1 MNTFSGSGPIP
12 HRSWLIGAIAI
23 LPLAACATIGSTQA
37 ERPSDGDEVEI
48 GYGTVDAEHEHGS
61 AETVQSSGST
71 AIVFRTV
78 AEMLLRIPGVRVF
91 EQPGGRLSVRIR
103 GTNSFLAGEEPLWV
117 LDGMAITSGAGLA
130 GINPNVIESITVLK
144 DPGETA
150 VFGARGANGVI
161 LIKTKR
167 GG

>member
-1 MNTFSGSGPIP
+1 MNAFSGSGPIRN
-12 HRSWLIGAIAI
+12 RSWLIGAII
-23 LPLAACATIGSTQA
+23 MLSLPACATTRSRQA
-37 ERPSDGDEVEI
+37 ERPSDGEAVDI
-48 GYGTVDAEHEHGS
+48 GYGTVDAGHEHGS
-61 AETVQSSGST
+61 AERVQRSGT
-71 AIVFRTV
+71 ADSVFRTV
-78 AEMLLRIPGVRVF
+78 GDMLLRIPGVRVF

-103 GTNSFLAGEEPLWV
+103 GTNSFMSGEEPLWV
-117 LDGMAITSGAGLA
+117 LDGMAIASGAGLA

-150 VFGARGANGVI
+150 IFGTRGANGVI